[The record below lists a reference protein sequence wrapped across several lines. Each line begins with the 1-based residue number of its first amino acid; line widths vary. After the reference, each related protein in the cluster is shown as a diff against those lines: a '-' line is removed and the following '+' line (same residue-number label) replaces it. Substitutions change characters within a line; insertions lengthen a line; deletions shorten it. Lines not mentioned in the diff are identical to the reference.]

1 MKGYIHNCTAM
12 DKMNHCFDRLGY
24 ITVVVGENI
33 KTAHITSLV
42 EQVKTLVLPD
52 NICRVF
58 FWYFGHGTEESLDLA
73 DGDFDRSSIISGFQS
88 ICPPEKDVF
97 KIFMFDTCSILE
109 EDMPHST
116 ANSTEHW
123 IPGGKYPDSTN
134 TLVINSTEMNCE
146 ALYSVADGCGLLT
159 FYFALFAPTT
169 NDSIRELLVKT
180 RCKIRDVLKKKY
192 RFQMLVYE
200 DILMGTCNLLAES
213 NGEGILCVLYKLR
226 HNICPILL
234 S

>member
-1 MKGYIHNCTAM
+1 MT
-12 DKMNHCFDRLGY
+12 
-24 ITVVVGENI
+24 
-33 KTAHITSLV
+33 TAHITSLV
-42 EQVKTLVLPD
+42 EQVETLVLPD

-58 FWYFGHGTEESLDLA
+58 FYFFGHGNEKLLKLA
-73 DGDFDRSSIISGFQS
+73 DGYIDRKIIISGFQS

-97 KIFMFDTCSILE
+97 KMFMFDTCSVPE
-109 EDMPHST
+109 KDMPHSTANST

-134 TLVINSTEMNCE
+134 TLVINAAAKNCE
-146 ALYSVADGCGLLT
+146 AFYFVTHGCGLLT
-159 FYFALFAPTT
+159 SYFAQFAPTT

-180 RCKIRDVLKKKY
+180 RCKIRDVLKKKD

-200 DILMGTCNLLAES
+200 DILMGKCNLLAES
-213 NGEGILCVLYKLR
+213 KGEGILCVLYKLR

>member
-1 MKGYIHNCTAM
+1 M
-12 DKMNHCFDRLGY
+12 DRMQRCLETQLGY
-24 ITVVVGENI
+24 ITVIVGTNV
-33 KTAHITSLV
+33 TRSRITSLMK
-42 EQVKTLVLPD
+42 QVKTLVLPD
-52 NICRVF
+52 NICQVF
-58 FWYFGHGTEESLDLA
+58 FYFFGHGNEKSLDLA

-97 KIFMFDTCSILE
+97 KIFMFDTCSVLE

-134 TLVINSTEMNCE
+134 TLVINSAEMNCE

-159 FYFALFAPTT
+159 FYFAQFAPTT
-169 NDSIRELLVKT
+169 NDSIRELLVNI
-180 RCKIRDVLKKKY
+180 RCKINKVLKGV
-192 RFQMLVYE
+192 FQLLVYE
-200 DILMGTCNLLAES
+200 DKLMGKCNLLAES
-213 NGEGILCVLYKLR
+213 KGKGILCVLYKLR